1 MSKVAKAA
9 VGLMAATLVA
19 KILGFGRELALASA
33 YGASGTS
40 DAFLVAMNIPAVI
53 FTAIGTSLGTAFI
66 PLYCDVNSK
75 DGEKAS
81 NKFTNNV
88 FNIVVLICIAFS
100 ILGVIF
106 TPQIVKLFAVGF
118 EGETLS
124 QAIYFTR
131 VMILGLAFLGMS
143 YIMMAYLQVKDNFI
157 IPGLMPVPYNILI
170 ITSIIIST
178 KLSPTLLPWGALYI
192 MMAYLQVKD
201 NFIIPGL
208 MPVPYNILIITSIII
223 STKLSPTLLPWGAL
237 IGLSLQF
244 LFQLPFAMK
253 KGYRY
258 QPYINLGDEHLKKML
273 WLVAPVLIGVAV
285 NQINTIVDRTIASTL
300 VEGSISALNYATKL
314 NQFVMGMFIVSISS
328 VVYPMLSKLSS
339 ENNKEKFNKSIRTSV
354 NTVVLLVIPISVG
367 AIILAQ
373 PIVKLLFQRG
383 EFDQRATYMTSVALT
398 FYSIGMIG
406 FGLRDIL
413 GKVFYSLQDTK
424 TPMINGAI
432 AMILNIILN
441 ICFVKFTN
449 MQLAGLAFA
458 TSISALVTIM
468 LLFISLRKKIG
479 AFGGKS
485 ILLVMIKSLISAGLM
500 AIVTLFIYNVIGGML
515 GSGFIKEA
523 ITLFLSVGI
532 GAIVYGISIIILKV
546 DEVNLIL
553 NSIKSK
559 INKR

>member
-178 KLSPTLLPWGALYI
+178 KLSPTLLPWGAL
-192 MMAYLQVKD
+192 
-201 NFIIPGL
+201 
-208 MPVPYNILIITSIII
+208 
-223 STKLSPTLLPWGAL
+223 

-258 QPYINLGDEHLKKML
+258 QPYINLGDKHLKKML

-458 TSISALVTIM
+458 TSISALVTII

>member
-9 VGLMAATLVA
+9 VGLMAATLIA
-19 KILGFGRELALASA
+19 KMLGFGRELALASA

-66 PLYCDVNSK
+66 PLYCDVNSTQ
-75 DGEKAS
+75 GEKAS
-81 NKFTNNV
+81 LKFTNNV
-88 FNIVVLICIAFS
+88 FNIVILICIALS
-100 ILGVIF
+100 VIGAIF
-106 TPQIVKLFAVGF
+106 TEPIVKLFAVGF
-118 EGETLS
+118 EGETLA
-124 QAIYFTR
+124 QAVYFTR
-131 VMILGLAFLGMS
+131 VLILGLAFLGIS
-143 YIMMAYLQVKDNFI
+143 YIMMAFLQVKENFI
-157 IPGLMPVPYNILI
+157 IPGLMPVPYNLL
-170 ITSIIIST
+170 IIISILVSV
-178 KLSPTLLPWGALYI
+178 KINPNLLPWG
-192 MMAYLQVKD
+192 
-201 NFIIPGL
+201 
-208 MPVPYNILIITSIII
+208 
-223 STKLSPTLLPWGAL
+223 TLF
-237 IGLSLQF
+237 GLSLQF
-244 LFQLPFAMK
+244 VFQLPFAMK
-253 KGYRY
+253 NGYRY
-258 QPYINLGDEHLKKML
+258 KPYINLRDEHIKKML

-339 ENNKEKFNKSIRTSV
+339 ENNKEKFNKSIVTSV
-354 NTVVLLVIPISVG
+354 NTVTLLVIPISVG
-367 AIILAQ
+367 AIILAN

-383 EFDQRATYMTSVALT
+383 EFDARATQMTAIALI

-424 TPMINGAI
+424 TPMINGII
-432 AMILNIILN
+432 AMILNIVLN
-441 ICFVKFTN
+441 VMFVRYTN

-458 TSISALVTIM
+458 TSISALVTII

-485 ILLVMIKSLISAGLM
+485 IVSAMAKSIISAGLM
-500 AIVTLFIYNVIGGML
+500 AIATSFVYNTAANIL
-515 GSGFIKEA
+515 GTGFIKET
-523 ITLFLSVGI
+523 ITLVIAVGV
-532 GAIVYGISIIILKV
+532 GAIVYGISILVLKV

-553 NSIKSK
+553 EKAKSRMK
-559 INKR
+559 KK